1 LNLATIDMYV
11 VMLREQGMF
20 LVEPVEG
27 VSQREAIERA
37 LGFGGGYSAGRVAVE
52 LPADADEA
60 WACWVEGKDAA
71 GRPYFTFRAFPA
83 ALTEAEV
90 EAELQALDEEPVKMN
105 LTPVHWAR
113 NSRPRV
119 VEEEPPA
126 QEFR

>member
-1 LNLATIDMYV
+1 MLATIDMYV

-52 LPADADEA
+52 LPADANEA
-60 WACWVEGKDAA
+60 WACWVEGKDPA
-71 GRPYFTFRAFPA
+71 GKPYFTFRAFPA
-83 ALTEAEV
+83 ELAEAEV
-90 EAELQALDEEPVKMN
+90 EAQLQAYGEEPVKMN
-105 LTPVHWAR
+105 LTEVHWAR
-113 NSRPRV
+113 NSRPRA
-119 VEEEPPA
+119 VEGEPEA

>member
-1 LNLATIDMYV
+1 MLATIDMYV

-20 LVEPVEG
+20 LVEPVPG

-52 LPADADEA
+52 LPEDANEA
-60 WACWVEGKDAA
+60 WACWVEGKDPA

-83 ALTEAEV
+83 EMTEAQV
-90 EAELQALDEEPVKMN
+90 EAQLQADGEEPVKMN

-113 NSRPRV
+113 NSRERAADA
-119 VEEEPPA
+119 EPEP

>member
-1 LNLATIDMYV
+1 MYV

-27 VSQREAIERA
+27 ISQREAIERA

-60 WACWVEGKDAA
+60 WACWVEGRDPA
-71 GRPYFTFRAFPA
+71 GRPYFSFRAFPA
-83 ALTEAEV
+83 DMAEAEV
-90 EAELQALDEEPVKMN
+90 EARLQAEGEEPVKMS
-105 LTPVHWAR
+105 LTTVHWAR
-113 NSRPRV
+113 NSRPRA
-119 VEEEPPA
+119 VEAEPPA